1 MERCFKQ
8 RQRKLIMSNP
18 TRFLSGVATVPASQ
32 PLGNFPFPD
41 PFHTSGTTGLDVF
54 TYENDYTDLGA
65 AASRTITGTSSTFT
79 LVDGVGGIGRLTPGG
94 ATTASSMYRTAAAF
108 QFVAGQKFWYTT
120 RIAYSGVGAGIT
132 SYFGV
137 IKTAG
142 ATTDSLLFKLAA
154 TGVLSFVS
162 TVNNTATTLVASV
175 TTMTAATYAE
185 VAFCYDGTDLLVY
198 FAHNLIARISNV
210 TIGSTGTTLTNAALT
225 EIVQITPAATETAS
239 VDFVLVAQE
248 VVR

>member
-1 MERCFKQ
+1 
-8 RQRKLIMSNP
+8 MSNP

-32 PLGNFPFPD
+32 PLGNYPLPD
-41 PFHTSGTTGLDVF
+41 PFHTGGNTGLEVF
-54 TYENDYTDLGA
+54 TYENDYTDLGNTG
-65 AASRTITGTSSTFT
+65 SRTVTGTSSAFA
-79 LVDGVGGIGRLTPGG
+79 LADGVGGIGVLTPGG
-94 ATTASSMYRTAAAF
+94 TTTASSMYRTAAAF
-108 QFVAGQKFWYTT
+108 QFVAEQKFWYTT

-132 SYFGV
+132 GYFGV
-137 IKTAG
+137 IKTGG

-162 TVNNTATTLVASV
+162 TVNNTATTLVANV
-175 TTMTAATYAE
+175 TTLTGGTYVE

-198 FAHNLIARISNV
+198 LTHQLVARITSP

-225 EIVQITPAATETAS
+225 EVIQITPAATQTIS

>member
-1 MERCFKQ
+1 
-8 RQRKLIMSNP
+8 MSNP

-41 PFHTSGTTGLDVF
+41 PFHTGGTTGLEVF

-65 AASRTITGTSSTFT
+65 AISRTITGTSTT
-79 LVDGVGGIGRLTPGG
+79 VALVDGVGGIITLTPGG
-94 ATTASSMYRTAAAF
+94 ATTASSMYRTGAAF
-108 QFVAGQKFWYTT
+108 KFAAEQKFWYTT
-120 RIAYSGVGAGIT
+120 RIAYSGVGTGIT
-132 SYFGV
+132 GYFGV
-137 IKTAG
+137 IKTGG

-162 TVNNTATTLVASV
+162 TVNNVATTLVASV
-175 TTMTAATYAE
+175 TTLTGGTFVE

-198 FAHNLIARISNV
+198 LTHNLIARIPNV
-210 TIGSTGTTLTNAALT
+210 TVGAASTTLTNAALT
-225 EIVQITPAATETAS
+225 EIIQITPAATQTIS

-248 VVR
+248 IAR